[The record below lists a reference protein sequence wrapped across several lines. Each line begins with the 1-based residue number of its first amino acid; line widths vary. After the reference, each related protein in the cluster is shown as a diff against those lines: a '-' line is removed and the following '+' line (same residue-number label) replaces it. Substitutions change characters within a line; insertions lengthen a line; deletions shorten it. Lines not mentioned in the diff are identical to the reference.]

1 MSGSRRRGRGD
12 GTIDKSGEGTW
23 RVRYRIGLDRFQKTV
38 TGSKA
43 DARRELRKLLHAG
56 DTGQHVAPDKMVLG
70 DWIEHWIKI
79 GCPGNRWRKKVGQR
93 TLERYAELLTKH
105 VLPSL
110 GTRPLQQLQ
119 ASEIDD
125 LYVELGARLSPQT
138 VHHVHSVLG
147 ACLGTAARTRRI
159 VRNPMLELEKVPA
172 AGEGDHGTALDAGQ
186 LRDLIKAFEGSALFP
201 IVATAGRTG
210 ARRNELLALRCS
222 DLDPNDKTLRIER
235 AIEETKQHGLRVKGP
250 KTERGKRTIAID
262 DDLVGLLLRERER
275 LQRLK
280 AGVPD
285 GAKVDLSLVA
295 LPDDALLF
303 PNPPAPGNDFSFTA
317 PRKPRSVTKEFAR
330 KARALGFPRLR
341 FHDLRGSHETA
352 LLDAGVPV
360 HVVAARCGH
369 DPAVLL
375 RAYAKRTRQADA
387 DAATAIG
394 DLLAGSK

>member
-1 MSGSRRRGRGD
+1 M
-12 GTIDKSGEGTW
+12 
-23 RVRYRIGLDRFQKTV
+23 
-38 TGSKA
+38 
-43 DARRELRKLLHAG
+43 LLS
-56 DTGQHVAPDKMVLG
+56 

-79 GCPGNRWRKKVGQR
+79 GCPGNRRRKKVSQR
-93 TLERYAELLTKH
+93 TLERYAELLTRH
-105 VLPSL
+105 VVPSL

-125 LYVELGARLSPQT
+125 LYVDLGGRLAPRT
-138 VHHVHSVLG
+138 THHVHSVLG

-172 AGEGDHGTALDAGQ
+172 AGEGDHGTVLDAVQ
-186 LRDLIKAFEGSALFP
+186 LRNLIQAFEGSSLFP

-210 ARRNELLALRCS
+210 ARRNEILALRC
-222 DLDPNDKTLRIER
+222 NDFDSVNKTLRIER

-250 KTERGKRTIAID
+250 KTERGKRTITID
-262 DDLVGLLLRERER
+262 DDLAGLLLRQRER

-303 PNPPAPGNDFSFTA
+303 PNPPAPGDEFSFAT
-317 PRKPRSVTKEFAR
+317 PRKPRGVTKEFAR
-330 KARALGFPRLR
+330 KARVLGFPRLR

-375 RAYAKRTRQADA
+375 HSYAKRTKQADA
-387 DAATAIG
+387 DAATTIG